1 MQSDRLISK
10 ILLFADG
17 SEGCISAAKYGV
29 ALSIITGAVLKAIYV
44 VNTDLLKQL
53 ERARIFV
60 KVEEI
65 DYERDLEEDGHNYL
79 HHITELAEHQGLTIE
94 TDLFKGSV
102 HKIALQQIED
112 WQADLLIMGELEPGS
127 LRQDTFHDE
136 NELIFRKARCSVLVV
151 KDTERIDQIFETL
164 NHQSPTT
171 TRSGI

>member
-17 SEGCISAAKYGV
+17 SEGCISAAKYGI
-29 ALSIITGAVLKAIYV
+29 ALSKITGAALKAIYV

-65 DYERDLEEDGHNYL
+65 DYERDLEEDGRNYL
-79 HHITELAEHQGLTIE
+79 RQITEMAARQNLSVE

-102 HKIALQQIED
+102 HKIAIQQIED
-112 WQADLLIMGELEPGS
+112 WQADLLIMGELEPGLS
-127 LRQDTFHDE
+127 RQDTFHDE
-136 NELIFRKARCSVLVV
+136 TELIFRKARCSVLVV
-151 KDTERIDQIFETL
+151 KDTERIDQIYENL
-164 NHQSPTT
+164 N
-171 TRSGI
+171 RE